1 MRVLN
6 NSAAVSKDIDA
17 DKRKEKRVVEH
28 PWQKTLSAVQRAVHN
43 KREKKQKERKEK
55 EAKQSRGKRMRKKK
69 REAKETRALD
79 SPGKIAR
86 CSPAKST
93 TRKTSLESE
102 TRALPFY
109 FVWVRFF

>member
-69 REAKETRALD
+69 ERSKRNTR
-79 SPGKIAR
+79 I
-86 CSPAKST
+86 
-93 TRKTSLESE
+93 
-102 TRALPFY
+102 
-109 FVWVRFF
+109 RFSR